1 MPFTAPKVFG
11 AIFCTRCGQRMRSS
25 NHTCQPSAIQKYQ
38 RLNDWAKRS
47 AASAQPQK
55 KKK

>member
-47 AASAQPQK
+47 AAAHQPQK
-55 KKK
+55 KK